1 MAQPVL
7 TARGW
12 EPKFAIRTFR
22 SVNPNDGH
30 DFGPEHP
37 VSGLDTILAMSDAA
51 AEAAPMLNRCPP
63 EQVAEVLR
71 DLADRLDADRA
82 RIAVIADLETALG
95 IHPRLEETE
104 MDRTVGQLRQAA
116 AAVGDRWWRMA
127 AIEPDLNVRSMM
139 EPLGGAVLVI
149 GPANFPLAYNGCCGG
164 DFTAALASGNPV
176 IAKGHPSHP
185 QTSGLLAEHTRAAYE
200 HAGLPPGSFQFF
212 YDCEPNDGLSL
223 VRHPGITA
231 VGFTGSK
238 RAGLSIKAAADEL
251 GKPTSLEMSSV
262 NPIFILPGCLESDR
276 TAHEIADSMLA
287 AAGQQCTSPGLLF
300 VAEHQETPGFVRALQ
315 ARLESVE
322 PQPLLSRSG
331 VEHLEK
337 SIETLTKAG
346 AEVIMGGKRVGGP
359 GFRFEHTLLKVSA
372 EQFQSD
378 PRTFQTEGFGV
389 FALVVVGAAETFVG
403 LAGMLEGSLT
413 GSVYAGDSDA
423 SLSRALCRALRS
435 RVGRLLN
442 NAVPTGVAVRPA
454 MVHGGPF
461 PATGH
466 PGFTAVGIPLSMHR
480 FCARR
485 CYDRV
490 RPEHLPPELRN
501 RNPTGRMLRLING
514 VWTPASIPE

>member
-12 EPKFAIRTFR
+12 EPRPAIRTFR
-22 SVNPNDGH
+22 SVNPKDGSE
-30 DFGPEHP
+30 FGPEHP
-37 VSGLDTILAMSDAA
+37 VTGLDTLLALADAA
-51 AEAAPMLNRCPP
+51 AEAAPKLNRCPP
-63 EQVAEVLR
+63 EQVAEALR
-71 DLADRLDADRA
+71 SLADRLDADRS
-82 RIAVIADLETALG
+82 RIARTADAETALG

-127 AIEPDLNVRSMM
+127 AIEPDLDIRSML

-164 DFTAALASGNPV
+164 DFVAALAAGNPV

-185 QTSGLLAEHTRAAYE
+185 QTSGLMAEHTRAACE

-212 YDCEPNDGLSL
+212 YDCEPQDGLAL
-223 VRHPGITA
+223 VRHHGISA

-238 RAGLSIKAAADEL
+238 KAGLSIKSAADEL

-262 NPIFILPGCLESDR
+262 NPIFILPGGLEDER

-300 VAEHQETPGFVRALQ
+300 VAEHQETTGFVRALQ
-315 ARLESVE
+315 ARFETVE
-322 PQPLLSRSG
+322 PQALLSRTG

-337 SIETLTKAG
+337 SVETLTEAG
-346 AEVIMGGKRVGGP
+346 AEVIMGGKRLNGP

-372 EQFQSD
+372 EQFRSD

-389 FALVVVGAAETFVG
+389 FALMVVGPAEAFVG
-403 LAGMLEGSLT
+403 MAGMLEGSLT

-423 SLSRALCRALRS
+423 GLAQALCRALRS

-442 NAVPTGVAVRPA
+442 NAVPTGVAVRPS